1 MCRRGTL
8 NSILRFPLA
17 RCSSRPGPIEHERVC
32 ALVIRPTRSLQREVS
47 CVKRNLMGRNH
58 GMLRCASC
66 IRADAPNP
74 EKFRVR
80 SATERACSCSP
91 SNSRTSKRHGRSR
104 TDGISFPAQPLAV
117 HGPDG
122 SIAGRGLA
130 RGSLIP
136 RLCRECA
143 ERGHKRVRQCNARRS
158 WRYHR
163 RVPQRAA
170 HGSVGPTQAW
180 SAWLWPSAQP
190 TELQA

>member
-32 ALVIRPTRSLQREVS
+32 ARVIRPTRSLQREVS

-58 GMLRCASC
+58 GMLRCGSC

-143 ERGHKRVRQCNARRS
+143 DARSGDTNASVDVTRAVRGAIIGACRNVPRMARL
-158 WRYHR
+158 
-163 RVPQRAA
+163 
-170 HGSVGPTQAW
+170 G
-180 SAWLWPSAQP
+180 
-190 TELQA
+190 